1 MLHFVIL
8 CENKGGQMKQE
19 KQEFISVR
27 VPGSMKHSL
36 KKKAHKDN
44 RKLSDYL
51 RLLFFKAIK

>member
-1 MLHFVIL
+1 
-8 CENKGGQMKQE
+8 MKQE